1 MPLTTASWCLNSRW
15 LWSCLVVE
23 SRDVNICHFYLQHRH
38 HFATNKILSRYLLN
52 CVLSTLMNFISKI
65 LDKWEGWK
73 DLQPLSVL
81 LQLGVGGRGGCQ
93 GAGHQR
99 GAEVPRGRGQPRP
112 AGGRGRGDRGG
123 AARHGRAAEPRG
135 AAALRGGGQHR
146 AGAAHVQQR
155 RRHRALPSQVQRT
168 FNIVYFYPTAKYLL
182 SGIIKN

>member
-1 MPLTTASWCLNSRW
+1 MPLTTASWCPNSRW
-15 LWSCLVVE
+15 LLSCMVVVE
-23 SRDVNICHFYLQHRH
+23 MPFQ
-38 HFATNKILSRYLLN
+38 FATSSYFVTTNKILSI
-52 CVLSTLMNFISKI
+52 LMNFISKI

-73 DLQPLSVL
+73 DLQPLSLL
-81 LQLGVGGRGGCQ
+81 LQLGVGGRGGGQ

-99 GAEVPRGRGQPRP
+99 GGEVPRGRGQPRP

-146 AGAAHVQQR
+146 AGAAHVQQT

-168 FNIVYFYPTAKYLL
+168 SNMIVYFYPTAQYLL
-182 SGIIKN
+182 SGIFKN